1 MNSFDSFFFREDSR
15 GLSVLNASIPGYSV
29 LIGADELRLR
39 QSSISEYNR
48 RFPRPLAIRWH
59 GPRPSNER
67 PVIDELWKVVEE
79 YYRRKTGATDGDGLE
94 DRPVSRAPALT
105 VSPVPNDTPSRP
117 RASTSE
123 RLVHGAGPGSLRTQP
138 AENHIGGLA

>member
-29 LIGADELRLR
+29 LIGADELRQR

-48 RFPRPLAIRWH
+48 RFPKPLAIKWH

-67 PVIDELWKVVEE
+67 PVIDELWKVVDE
-79 YYRRKTGATDGDGLE
+79 YCRRKTGATDGLE
-94 DRPVSRAPALT
+94 NWPVTGAPR
-105 VSPVPNDTPSRP
+105 VSVPGDSSDKPGRP
-117 RASTSE
+117 RASISE
-123 RLVHGAGPGSLRTQP
+123 RLVHGTGSGSRRLQP
-138 AENHIGGLA
+138 ADDHIGGRA